1 MGFRIL
7 LLIGVLAFG
16 WFLLKDQVSPAR
28 LQCISIEDDVEWSF
42 RNFRN
47 TCDEPVY
54 VRFCQKLSMGELG
67 QLFGMDTG
75 DWSCT
80 DHNAA
85 PGQSFMSIKW
95 THEQSSAAS
104 VMLSTSRYVFG
115 ACRVGY
121 GVLFKDDGKF
131 ECQKR

>member
-1 MGFRIL
+1 MSFKL
-7 LLIGVLAFG
+7 LLVGGLLALG
-16 WFLLKDQVSPAR
+16 WFVFKSQIDPTRQ
-28 LQCISIEDDVEWSF
+28 QCISIEDDVNWSF
-42 RNFRN
+42 RSFRN

-80 DHNAA
+80 DHNPA
-85 PGQSFMSIKW
+85 PGQSFMTIKW

-104 VMLSTSRYVFG
+104 VMLSTSRYTFG
-115 ACRVGY
+115 SCRVGY
-121 GVLFKDDGKF
+121 RVVFIDEGSFRC
-131 ECQKR
+131 EQ